1 MSVGDRVR
9 ARRKAL
15 GMTATALAKL
25 LGVGSP
31 RLARIE
37 LTKIEPRADVI
48 RTLAKAWKVSADYL
62 LGLDDKP
69 RRLRVAKAK
78 KDQNLPSEKYRRLYA
93 DIMLTPDV

>member
-48 RTLAKAWKVSADYL
+48 RTLAKALKVSADYL
-62 LGLDDKP
+62 LELDDRPGGYGRLNRDKAIMPSLRITP
-69 RRLRVAKAK
+69 RWRSFCFKST
-78 KDQNLPSEKYRRLYA
+78 D
-93 DIMLTPDV
+93 